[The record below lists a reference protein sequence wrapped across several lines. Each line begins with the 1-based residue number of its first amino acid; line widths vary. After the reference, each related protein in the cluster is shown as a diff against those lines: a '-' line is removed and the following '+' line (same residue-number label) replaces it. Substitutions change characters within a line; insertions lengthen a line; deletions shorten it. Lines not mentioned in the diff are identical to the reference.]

1 MSDEIIKE
9 LWQVKDDIAREH
21 NHDVRELARYL
32 QGRSQAVRDQTVNG
46 RSVKETA
53 ETDRPIES
61 AIEGQP

>member
-32 QGRSQAVRDQTVNG
+32 QGRSQAVHDQTVDG
-46 RSVKETA
+46 RSAKEMA
-53 ETDRPIES
+53 ETDKPIES
-61 AIEGQP
+61 AIERLP